1 MFAHSAKLDGEKG
14 EELAFAAHCN
24 AAVVKG
30 AEAYYANM

>member
-1 MFAHSAKLDGEKG
+1 VDGELG

-30 AEAYYANM
+30 AEGYYRNM